1 MSHNWQK
8 TKRAARGV
16 SVNVFAAR
24 AGPGN
29 ELVCCSVERKSSQK
43 MEVRKQ
49 KYQMTFLFLLFF
61 LRGSAAASMLS
72 EKKEGIGLNA

>member
-16 SVNVFAAR
+16 SMNVFAAR
-24 AGPGN
+24 AEPGN
-29 ELVCCSVERKSSQK
+29 ELGHCSVERKSSQT

-49 KYQMTFLFLLFF
+49 KYQMTFLSLLFF

-72 EKKEGIGLNA
+72 EKRERIGLNT

>member
-16 SVNVFAAR
+16 SMSVFAAR

-61 LRGSAAASMLS
+61 LRGSAAASVLA
-72 EKKEGIGLNA
+72 EKRERIGLNA

>member
-61 LRGSAAASMLS
+61 LRGQLQPACSQ
-72 EKKEGIGLNA
+72 KRRKE

>member
-16 SVNVFAAR
+16 SMNVFAAR

-29 ELVCCSVERKSSQK
+29 ELVPCSVERKSSQK

-49 KYQMTFLFLLFF
+49 KYQMTFLSLLFF
-61 LRGSAAASMLS
+61 LRGSAAASVLS
-72 EKKEGIGLNA
+72 EKRERIDWNA

>member
-16 SVNVFAAR
+16 SVNVFVAR

-29 ELVCCSVERKSSQK
+29 ELVHCSVEGKSSQK

-72 EKKEGIGLNA
+72 EKRERIDLNA